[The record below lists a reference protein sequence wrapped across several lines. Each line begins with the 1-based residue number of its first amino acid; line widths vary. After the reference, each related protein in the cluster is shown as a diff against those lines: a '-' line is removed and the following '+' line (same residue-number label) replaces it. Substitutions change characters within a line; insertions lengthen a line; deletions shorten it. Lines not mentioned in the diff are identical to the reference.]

1 MYNIEKIKN
10 DIKNNLSEFR
20 YEHSL
25 LVATC
30 ALSLARHYNLD
41 EDKAYVAGLIHD
53 IAKEYTDEE
62 NNNYLKKYSIN
73 SKLLNPKYRPVIHA
87 EIGALVAKCEY
98 NMEDDIC
105 QAIRYHALGNI
116 NMNLFD
122 KIIFIADKIGRKQS
136 TPSIEKIK
144 NLAYKNIDQAILYYL
159 KDKKKKFDM
168 EKRCF
173 LDESLELLVYLSKN
187 K

>member
-53 IAKEYTDEE
+53 IYFK
-62 NNNYLKKYSIN
+62 
-73 SKLLNPKYRPVIHA
+73 
-87 EIGALVAKCEY
+87 
-98 NMEDDIC
+98 
-105 QAIRYHALGNI
+105 
-116 NMNLFD
+116 
-122 KIIFIADKIGRKQS
+122 KQS
-136 TPSIEKIK
+136 KI
-144 NLAYKNIDQAILYYL
+144 ASFFFMA
-159 KDKKKKFDM
+159 
-168 EKRCF
+168 
-173 LDESLELLVYLSKN
+173 
-187 K
+187 